1 MEEKERDFW
10 DETYK
15 RENKIAQKEFQAIY
29 RAKKVKE
36 PFDMVTI
43 KEYTIKEGSNK
54 QKIENLFNR
63 EITLLEDLKSLNCP
77 NFVNYSI
84 NRKDISEEREDNYYF
99 IVREYCFSNL
109 EEFIEMNDGK
119 LEVGLIQLIMKQLNN
134 AFKILRDKKII
145 HRNIKPS
152 NILICY
158 KENDYYDVKLSGL
171 NYYIKEGENTNILKD
186 IPELT
191 KLEFHPNEFN
201 NPKEKYDLYSI
212 GAIISFMYFG
222 SFNNNNTSSIKDEKL
237 KDLVEKCLRDENN
250 RISWNEYFNHPF
262 FKESYAGYEDDDDNN
277 EIENYKKYV
286 IIDEAYKK
294 LETIRNQFQRH
305 YAEVVR
311 LSSRDER
318 YNYFKRQNWK
328 EFDEPIKDFQKK
340 MDEYDQ

>member
-29 RAKKVKE
+29 RAKEVKE

-54 QKIENLFNR
+54 QKIKNLFNR

-191 KLEFHPNEFN
+191 KLDFHPNEFN

-222 SFNNNNTSSIKDEKL
+222 SFNNNTSSIKDEKL
-237 KDLVEKCLRDENN
+237 KDLVEKCLKDENN
-250 RISWNEYFNHPF
+250 RISWNEYFNHTF
-262 FKESYAGYEDDDDNN
+262 FKESYPGYEDDDDNN
-277 EIENYKKYV
+277 EIENYNKYV

-328 EFDEPIKDFQKK
+328 EFDQPIKDFQKK
-340 MDEYDQ
+340 MDEYAQ

>member
-29 RAKKVKE
+29 RAKEVKE

-222 SFNNNNTSSIKDEKL
+222 SLNNNNTSSIKDEKL
-237 KDLVEKCLRDENN
+237 KDLVEKCLKNENN

-262 FKESYAGYEDDDDNN
+262 FK
-277 EIENYKKYV
+277 
-286 IIDEAYKK
+286 
-294 LETIRNQFQRH
+294 
-305 YAEVVR
+305 
-311 LSSRDER
+311 LS
-318 YNYFKRQNWK
+318 FPW
-328 EFDEPIKDFQKK
+328 I
-340 MDEYDQ
+340 

>member
-10 DETYK
+10 DDTYK

-29 RAKKVKE
+29 RAKEVSE

-54 QKIENLFNR
+54 QKMENLFNR
-63 EITLLEDLKSLNCP
+63 EIKLLEYLRSLNCP
-77 NFVNYSI
+77 NFVNYTSY
-84 NRKDISEEREDNYYF
+84 RKDISEEREDNYYF

-134 AFKILRDKKII
+134 AFKILTDRKII

-171 NYYIKEGENTNILKD
+171 NYYIKEGENIDISKD

-191 KLEFHPNEFN
+191 QLEFHPKEFN

-222 SFNNNNTSSIKDEKL
+222 SFNNNTSSIKDKKL
-237 KDLVEKCLRDENN
+237 KDLVEKCLKDENN

-262 FKESYAGYEDDDDNN
+262 FKESYPGYEDDDDNN

>member
-1 MEEKERDFW
+1 MEEKEREFW
-10 DETYK
+10 DDTYK

-29 RAKKVKE
+29 RAKEVKE

-43 KEYTIKEGSNK
+43 KEYTIKEGSNQ

-63 EITLLEDLKSLNCP
+63 EITLLEDLRSLNCP
-77 NFVNYSI
+77 NFVKYTS

-171 NYYIKEGENTNILKD
+171 NYYIKEGENINILKD

-191 KLEFHPNEFN
+191 KLDFHPNEFN

-222 SFNNNNTSSIKDEKL
+222 SLNNNNTSSIKDEKL
-237 KDLVEKCLRDENN
+237 KDLVEKCLKNENN

-262 FKESYAGYEDDDDNN
+262 FKESYPGYEDDDDNN

-328 EFDEPIKDFQKK
+328 EFDQPIKDFQKK
-340 MDEYDQ
+340 MDEYAQ

>member
-1 MEEKERDFW
+1 
-10 DETYK
+10 
-15 RENKIAQKEFQAIY
+15 
-29 RAKKVKE
+29 
-36 PFDMVTI
+36 MVTI

-222 SFNNNNTSSIKDEKL
+222 SLNNNNTSSIKDEKL
-237 KDLVEKCLRDENN
+237 KDLVEKCLKNENN

-262 FKESYAGYEDDDDNN
+262 FKESYLGYEDDDDNN

>member
-29 RAKKVKE
+29 RAKEVKE

-77 NFVNYSI
+77 NFVNYI
-84 NRKDISEEREDNYYF
+84 KNRKDILKERDYYF

-222 SFNNNNTSSIKDEKL
+222 SLNNNNTSSIKDEKL
-237 KDLVEKCLRDENN
+237 KDLVEKCLKNENN

-277 EIENYKKYV
+277 EIENYKKYK
-286 IIDEAYKK
+286 IIEEAYNK

>member
-29 RAKKVKE
+29 RAKEVKE

-222 SFNNNNTSSIKDEKL
+222 SLNNNNTSSIKDEKL
-237 KDLVEKCLRDENN
+237 KDLVEKCLKNENN

-262 FKESYAGYEDDDDNN
+262 FKESYAGYEDDDDNK
-277 EIENYKKYV
+277 EIENYKKYQ
-286 IIDEAYKK
+286 IIEEAYNK

>member
-29 RAKKVKE
+29 RAKEVSE

-63 EITLLEDLKSLNCP
+63 EISLLEDLKSLNCP

-84 NRKDISEEREDNYYF
+84 YRKDVLEEREDNYYF

-191 KLEFHPNEFN
+191 KLDFHPNEFN

-222 SFNNNNTSSIKDEKL
+222 SLNNNNTSSIKDEKL
-237 KDLVEKCLRDENN
+237 KDLVEKCLRNENN
-250 RISWNEYFNHPF
+250 RTSWNEYFNHPF

-277 EIENYKKYV
+277 EIKNYRKYV
-286 IIDEAYKK
+286 IIEEAY
-294 LETIRNQFQRH
+294 
-305 YAEVVR
+305 
-311 LSSRDER
+311 D
-318 YNYFKRQNWK
+318 
-328 EFDEPIKDFQKK
+328 K
-340 MDEYDQ
+340 M

>member
-29 RAKKVKE
+29 RAKEVKE

-63 EITLLEDLKSLNCP
+63 EITLLEDLRSLNCP
-77 NFVNYSI
+77 NFVKYTS

-237 KDLVEKCLRDENN
+237 KDLVEKCLKNENN

-262 FKESYAGYEDDDDNN
+262 FKESYPGYEDDDDNN

-328 EFDEPIKDFQKK
+328 EFDQPIKDFQKK

>member
-29 RAKKVKE
+29 RAKEVKE

-84 NRKDISEEREDNYYF
+84 NRKVISVEREDNYYF

-222 SFNNNNTSSIKDEKL
+222 SLNNNNTSSIKDEKL
-237 KDLVEKCLRDENN
+237 KDLVEKCLKDEKN

-262 FKESYAGYEDDDDNN
+262 FKESYPGYEDDDDNN

-328 EFDEPIKDFQKK
+328 EFDQPIKDFQKK
-340 MDEYDQ
+340 MDEYAQ

>member
-29 RAKKVKE
+29 RAKEVKE

-54 QKIENLFNR
+54 QKIKNLFNR

-134 AFKILRDKKII
+134 AFKILREKQII

-171 NYYIKEGENTNILKD
+171 NYYIKEGENIDISND

-222 SFNNNNTSSIKDEKL
+222 FFNNNNTSSITNVNL
-237 KDLVEKCLRDENN
+237 RDLVEKCLKDENK

-262 FKESYAGYEDDDDNN
+262 FKESFPW
-277 EIENYKKYV
+277 I
-286 IIDEAYKK
+286 
-294 LETIRNQFQRH
+294 
-305 YAEVVR
+305 
-311 LSSRDER
+311 
-318 YNYFKRQNWK
+318 
-328 EFDEPIKDFQKK
+328 
-340 MDEYDQ
+340 

>member
-10 DETYK
+10 DDTYK

-29 RAKKVKE
+29 RAKEQKE
-36 PFDMVTI
+36 PFDMITI
-43 KEYTIKEGSNK
+43 KEYTIKEGSNQ

-63 EITLLEDLKSLNCP
+63 EITLLEDLRSLNCP
-77 NFVNYSI
+77 NFVKYTS

-171 NYYIKEGENTNILKD
+171 NYYIKEGENINISKD

-222 SFNNNNTSSIKDEKL
+222 SFNNNTSSIKDKKL
-237 KDLVEKCLRDENN
+237 KDLVEKCLKDENN

-262 FKESYAGYEDDDDNN
+262 FKESYPGYEDDDDNN

-294 LETIRNQFQRH
+294 LEIIRNQFQRH
-305 YAEVVR
+305 YMNVVR
-311 LSSRDER
+311 LDRSKRND
-318 YNYFKRQNWK
+318 YFKNQK
-328 EFDEPIKDFQKK
+328 LEDFEKPIEDFQKK
-340 MDEYDQ
+340 LKEYDQ

>member
-29 RAKKVKE
+29 RAKEVSE

-63 EITLLEDLKSLNCP
+63 EIKLLEDLRSLNCP

-84 NRKDISEEREDNYYF
+84 NRKDMSEEREDNYYF

-134 AFKILRDKKII
+134 AFKILREKQII

-171 NYYIKEGENTNILKD
+171 NYYIKEGENIDISND

-222 SFNNNNTSSIKDEKL
+222 FFNNNNTSSITNVNL
-237 KDLVEKCLRDENN
+237 RDLVEKCLKDENK
-250 RISWNEYFNHPF
+250 RISWKDYFNHPF
-262 FKESYAGYEDDDDNN
+262 FKESYPGYEDDDDNN

-286 IIDEAYKK
+286 IIEEAYNKMEVIRKKFEEEFRKAVRLDRSKRNDYFKNQK
-294 LETIRNQFQRH
+294 LEDF
-305 YAEVVR
+305 E
-311 LSSRDER
+311 
-318 YNYFKRQNWK
+318 K
-328 EFDEPIKDFQKK
+328 PIEDFQKK
-340 MDEYDQ
+340 LKEYYQ

>member
-29 RAKKVKE
+29 RAKEVSE

-54 QKIENLFNR
+54 KKIENLFNR
-63 EITLLEDLKSLNCP
+63 EIKLLEDLKSLNCP

-222 SFNNNNTSSIKDEKL
+222 SLNNNTSSIKDEKL
-237 KDLVEKCLRDENN
+237 KDLVEKCLKDENN
-250 RISWNEYFNHPF
+250 RISWKDYFNHSF
-262 FKESYAGYEDDDDNN
+262 FKESYPGYEDDDDNN

-328 EFDEPIKDFQKK
+328 EFDQPIKDFQKK

>member
-10 DETYK
+10 DDTYK

-29 RAKKVKE
+29 RAKEVSE

-54 QKIENLFNR
+54 KKIENLFNR
-63 EITLLEDLKSLNCP
+63 EIKLLEDLKNLNCL
-77 NFVNYSI
+77 NFVKYTS
-84 NRKDISEEREDNYYF
+84 NRKDILKEREDNYYF

-109 EEFIEMNDGK
+109 EEFIQMNDGK

-191 KLEFHPNEFN
+191 KLDFHPNEFN

-222 SFNNNNTSSIKDEKL
+222 SLNNNNTSSIKDEKL
-237 KDLVEKCLRDENN
+237 KDLVEKCLKNENN
-250 RISWNEYFNHPF
+250 RISWNDYFNHPF
-262 FKESYAGYEDDDDNN
+262 FKESYPGYEDEDDNN

-286 IIDEAYKK
+286 IIEEAYNKM
-294 LETIRNQFQRH
+294 EVIRKQFEKH
-305 YAEVVR
+305 YMEVVKIPQ
-311 LSSRDER
+311 SERDI
-318 YNYFKRQNWK
+318 YFKAQDWK
-328 EFDEPIKDFQKK
+328 EFDEPIKDLKKK
-340 MDEYDQ
+340 MKEYYQ